1 MRTKLA
7 AAMLALAVAM
17 AAPMASIT
25 HAQEAVVAAP
35 DKETRYIFPGH
46 IDRVEGD
53 RLVLSVRKED
63 LFKA

>member
-7 AAMLALAVAM
+7 AAMLAVAM

-35 DKETRYIFPGH
+35 DKQTRYIFPGH
-46 IDRVEGD
+46 IDRVEGN